1 MVKVK
6 VGKVKVKVVKVKVVK
21 VKVVEVKAKV
31 KVKGESGRESE
42 S

>member
-1 MVKVK
+1 MEKVK
-6 VGKVKVKVVKVKVVK
+6 VNVVKVKVVK

-42 S
+42 R

>member
-21 VKVVEVKAKV
+21 VKVVEVKAKA

-42 S
+42 R